1 MPIPP
6 VNPGANALAPQSAP
20 SQQLGEEEFLNL
32 LMTQLGNQD
41 PLNPMQSQ
49 DFAQQV
55 ASMNTVQQLMGA
67 NERLDSLMLGV
78 TSMNNQSAVQ
88 MVGQN
93 VIARGNAFEHAKDEV
108 HDLRFDLG
116 TEADEVTIRVLD
128 EQGVEQATIEAGE
141 GIAGQN
147 VFTWNGRNEEGSPL
161 PEGDYTFEVIA
172 NKDGV
177 ELTDVTTYISGV
189 VEELRFDNG
198 YPTLLIGGAEVT
210 MDSIL
215 RVLGDAAD
223 ADAVLEAEA
232 EVEAQDESIAPD
244 VFDPLA

>member
-1 MPIPP
+1 MPIAP

-55 ASMNTVQQLMGA
+55 ASMNQVQQLIGA
-67 NERLDSLMLGV
+67 NERLDTLMLGM

-88 MVGQN
+88 MVGKN
-93 VIARGNAFEHAKDEV
+93 VIARGDTFEHVPDEV
-108 HDLRFDLG
+108 HDLRFELG
-116 TEADEVTIRVLD
+116 SEADEVTIVVRD
-128 EQGVEQATIEAGE
+128 EHGKEQATLEAGE
-141 GIAGQN
+141 GLAGQN
-147 VFTWNGRNEEGSPL
+147 VFTWDGRNSEGSPL
-161 PEGDYTFEVIA
+161 PEGTYTFEVIA
-172 NKDGV
+172 KKDDV
-177 ELTDVTTYISGV
+177 ALTDVTTYISGE

-215 RVLGDAAD
+215 RVFEDAAE
-223 ADAVLEAEA
+223 AQAVLEEA
-232 EVEAQDESIAPD
+232 VEVDLSDSMESDET
-244 VFDPLA
+244 

>member
-6 VNPGANALAPQSAP
+6 VNPGATALAPQSAP
-20 SQQLGEEEFLNL
+20 SQQLGEEEFLSL

-88 MVGQN
+88 MVGKH
-93 VIARGNAFEHAKDEV
+93 VMARGNAFEHSFEEV
-108 HDLRFDLG
+108 HDLHFELG
-116 TEADEVTIRVLD
+116 TEADDVSIEVID
-128 EQGVEQATIEAGE
+128 EHGVAQAFIDVGE
-141 GIAGQN
+141 GDAGQN
-147 VFTWNGRNEEGSPL
+147 VFTWDGRNEEGSPL
-161 PEGDYTFEVIA
+161 PEGTYTFRVTA
-172 NKDGV
+172 KKDG
-177 ELTDVTTYISGV
+177 EEITDVTTYISGE

-210 MDSIL
+210 MDAIL
-215 RVLGDAAD
+215 RVFGDAAD
-223 ADAVLEAEA
+223 AVVAPEPEPEVDPVTSEAVN
-232 EVEAQDESIAPD
+232 
-244 VFDPLA
+244 PLT